1 METRDK
7 LLLPTLLESGWDDE
21 RGRLTPFRK
30 SPYYEQLM
38 TAYADLRVDLL
49 YQSGLHGPGHI
60 ERVLLLG
67 ALIARN
73 EGLSPAD
80 ARLLLR
86 CCAYHDL
93 GRVDDWED
101 PEHGARSASMLASEA
116 FAFARQALSTAELPI
131 LYAAVAA
138 HSRSGKHRCEL
149 GERYGVSPA
158 DFTRYEEIAACLK
171 DADNLDRVRLHDL
184 DPSRLRHEES
194 LALIPLAEELYRKYR
209 ELAGSTV

>member
-1 METRDK
+1 MKKE
-7 LLLPTLLESGWDDE
+7 LLLPALLQSGWDCE
-21 RGRLTPFRK
+21 RGLLAPLRK
-30 SPYYEQLM
+30 SDYYELLM
-38 TAYADLRVDLL
+38 TAYADLRVDTL

-80 ARLLLR
+80 TRLLLR

-101 PEHGARSASMLASEA
+101 PDHGARSASMLASEA
-116 FAFARQALSTAELPI
+116 FAFARQDLSEAELPI

-138 HSRSGKHRCEL
+138 HSRSGKR
-149 GERYGVSPA
+149 
-158 DFTRYEEIAACLK
+158 
-171 DADNLDRVRLHDL
+171 
-184 DPSRLRHEES
+184 
-194 LALIPLAEELYRKYR
+194 RKSW
-209 ELAGSTV
+209 A